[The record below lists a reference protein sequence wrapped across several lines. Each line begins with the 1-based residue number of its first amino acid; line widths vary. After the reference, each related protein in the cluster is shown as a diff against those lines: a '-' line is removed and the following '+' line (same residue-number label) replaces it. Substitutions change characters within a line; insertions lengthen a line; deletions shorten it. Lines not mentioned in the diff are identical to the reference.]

1 MTVPQLL
8 NSIDWQ
14 NSGLESH
21 EVCRIYKDYYFMARQ
36 DGQSKRRA
44 QALAMADTQKM
55 VDEVKAGLW
64 PKRF

>member
-21 EVCRIYKDYYFMARQ
+21 EVCRIYKDYYFMARK

-55 VDEVKAGLW
+55 VD
-64 PKRF
+64 